1 MAGEEAA
8 KKSGAGGVLAWLL
21 VVVLLGAVFWLA
33 SERNARHWAL
43 AVDNNQ
49 LVVQRGRFFPTGAK
63 TIDARD
69 AELGKAYGPIVV
81 PPGAKA
87 IEGEFEDRT
96 ALDRALFDQLLPWAK
111 ALAEKADADSQ
122 AGSMAL
128 AERASHLPGLSQA
141 QLDQLS
147 SLRGD
152 LAYTAALGEL
162 QLAAGMV
169 ESARRRLHQAA
180 QHGGKHAVVSAQLGA
195 ELKGIADR
203 LGTASVGILR
213 PAPAP
218 AALERAPEQGDG
230 GTADGGR

>member
-1 MAGEEAA
+1 MAEEEAA
-8 KKSGAGGVLAWLL
+8 KKSGASGLLAWLL

-43 AVDNNQ
+43 AVENNQ

-69 AELGKAYGPIVV
+69 AELGRAYGPIAL
-81 PPGAKA
+81 PAGAKA

-111 ALAEKADADSQ
+111 ALAEKTDADSQ

-128 AERASHLPGLSQA
+128 AERATHLPGLSQA

-162 QLAAGMV
+162 QLAAGIV
-169 ESARRRLHQAA
+169 ESARRRLQQAT
-180 QHGGKHAVVSAQLGA
+180 QHGGKHAVVAAQLA
-195 ELKGIADR
+195 VELKGVADR
-203 LGTASVGILR
+203 LGTASVGVR
-213 PAPAP
+213 MVPAVPVAAP
-218 AALERAPEQGDG
+218 IAPEQSDG
-230 GTADGGR
+230 GTADGGQ